1 MKQIGI
7 VNKFDSNL
15 TIENVTVQDGGLYVC
30 KTFNV
35 TKLEANVTVT
45 VYGKFCS
52 WSFVT
57 PESTLWSLEDHETV
71 STLLIRSWH

>member
-1 MKQIGI
+1 MDQSEPVYKVG
-7 VNKFDSNL
+7 SSL
-15 TIENVTVQDGGLYVC
+15 TIENVTMEDGGLYIC

-52 WSFVT
+52 
-57 PESTLWSLEDHETV
+57 
-71 STLLIRSWH
+71 

>member
-52 WSFVT
+52 
-57 PESTLWSLEDHETV
+57 
-71 STLLIRSWH
+71 